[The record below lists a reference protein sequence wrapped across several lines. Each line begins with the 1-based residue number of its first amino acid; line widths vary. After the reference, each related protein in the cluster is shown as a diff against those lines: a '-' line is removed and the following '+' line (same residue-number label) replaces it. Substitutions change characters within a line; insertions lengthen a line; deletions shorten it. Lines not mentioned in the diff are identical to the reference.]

1 MPTALMNL
9 SIHKSNSSHIKIPI
23 DAMNYVLFDNK
34 NVHIKLRKV
43 KSEDELFLREIKIK
57 CIFTSLTTISK

>member
-23 DAMNYVLFDNK
+23 DAVNYVLFDNK
-34 NVHIKLRKV
+34 NVHIKLRRV
-43 KSEDELFLREIKIK
+43 KSEDESFFKKEKIN
-57 CIFTSLTTISK
+57 CIFTSLTAISK